1 MFVVVVAVI
10 GLLFAD
16 KGIAMNEYVYEPAGT
31 DIEKRWVEQYGWV
44 RPSSLPEYQAKY
56 RYYQELPL
64 RKLMEQN
71 VH

>member
-1 MFVVVVAVI
+1 MRTP
-10 GLLFAD
+10 
-16 KGIAMNEYVYEPAGT
+16 NEYIYEPSGT
-31 DIEKRWVEQYGWV
+31 DIEKRWVEQFGWV

-64 RKLMEQN
+64 RKLQEAN